1 MTTIRELCT
10 IVRFIKLKL
19 KNVSP
24 RGKHVKRPRNNLLI
38 NMNTTLGSKVTRR
51 NLQTDDM
58 THN

>member
-24 RGKHVKRPRNNLLI
+24 KGKTCKKS
-38 NMNTTLGSKVTRR
+38 TE
-51 NLQTDDM
+51 
-58 THN
+58 